1 MDDKDVR
8 RKFLLG
14 GAVYYNGK
22 MYAVIAVNKLN
33 HTYTIQRLNDRAD
46 MVTDVKAGELDG

>member
-1 MDDKDVR
+1 MDDKEVR

-14 GAVYYNGK
+14 GTVYYKGK

-46 MVTDVKAGELDG
+46 MVTDVKVEELS

>member
-1 MDDKDVR
+1 MDDKEVR

-14 GAVYYNGK
+14 GTVYYKDK
-22 MYAVIAVNKLN
+22 MYAVIATNNLN

-46 MVTDVKAGELDG
+46 MVTDIKAEELS